1 MSLNSDIYAII
12 FILLIFPVFCTVTE
26 MLISLRTASHTHLA
40 RQKYRIMKGLAILCI
55 SDSR

>member
-1 MSLNSDIYAII
+1 
-12 FILLIFPVFCTVTE
+12 VTE